1 MEDSEMAAVQ
11 DLPGDSDVNK
21 PSDATVE
28 EQEETADVSE
38 DQKPNENRQAS
49 VADDDHTVSLA
60 TDVPMIDTPA
70 LPDDGKMATVENINL
85 RVVEEKTDGDD
96 GSCVQNQPQTAT
108 PSTQRRCSTPRT
120 KHDSAT
126 KAKNAWTDIKMGEA
140 DVAGTIEEQAAFMKD
155 LEIFYK
161 QNIMDFK
168 PPKFYG
174 EPLNCLK
181 LWRSV
186 IKLGGYEVVTANK
199 LWRQVGESFHPPKT
213 CTTVSWTFRI
223 FYEKALLEYEK
234 NKRETG
240 ELQLPKSPLHQAT
253 SLEKE
258 SSGCQATGSGRAR
271 RDAAARAMQGW
282 HAQRHLGHG
291 EAKSLNFSR
300 REKPLKGFGLHKQK
314 TDERPVNAETD
325 KEVDTEIVD
334 IGPPADW
341 VKISVWESK
350 DCYEIYALVPGLL
363 REEVRVQSDPVGRL
377 VITGQPEQLDNP
389 WGITPFKKVVSL
401 PSRIDPLQTSAVVSL
416 HGRLHVRV
424 PFEKRSST
432 NFSR

>member
-1 MEDSEMAAVQ
+1 MEDSEMVAVQ
-11 DLPGDSDVNK
+11 DLPGDSDANK
-21 PSDATVE
+21 PSDATVK

-38 DQKPNENRQAS
+38 DQEPNENRQAS
-49 VADDDHTVSLA
+49 VADDDITVSSA
-60 TDVPMIDTPA
+60 TDVPMTDTPA
-70 LPDDGKMATVENINL
+70 LPDDGKTATDENINR
-85 RVVEEKTDGDD
+85 RVVEEKTDGDG

-120 KHDSAT
+120 KLYSA
-126 KAKNAWTDIKMGEA
+126 AKSKNVWTDIKMGET
-140 DVAGTIEEQAAFMKD
+140 DVAGTLEEQAAFMKD

-181 LWRSV
+181 LLQTSCGGKWENLSTLPRLAQRCLGHSAFSLRRHFWNMKRIRGKLASSNFPVHPCIRLPVLKRRQLGAKQLDQAGQEGMLLLVLCRVGMLSV
-186 IKLGGYEVVTANK
+186 ILDMV
-199 LWRQVGESFHPPKT
+199 
-213 CTTVSWTFRI
+213 
-223 FYEKALLEYEK
+223 
-234 NKRETG
+234 
-240 ELQLPKSPLHQAT
+240 
-253 SLEKE
+253 
-258 SSGCQATGSGRAR
+258 
-271 RDAAARAMQGW
+271 
-282 HAQRHLGHG
+282 
-291 EAKSLNFSR
+291 KSLNFSR
-300 REKPLKGFGLHKQK
+300 REKPLKSFGFHKQK

-325 KEVDTEIVD
+325 KEVDTEIID

-341 VKISVWESK
+341 VKINVWESK

-416 HGRLHVRV
+416 HGQLHVRV
-424 PFEKRSST
+424 PFENRSA
-432 NFSR
+432 

>member
-1 MEDSEMAAVQ
+1 MEDSEMVAVQ
-11 DLPGDSDVNK
+11 DLPGDSDANK
-21 PSDATVE
+21 PSDATVK

-38 DQKPNENRQAS
+38 DQEPNENRQAS
-49 VADDDHTVSLA
+49 VADDDITVSSA
-60 TDVPMIDTPA
+60 TDVPMTDTPA
-70 LPDDGKMATVENINL
+70 LPDDGKTATDENINR
-85 RVVEEKTDGDD
+85 RVVEEKTDGDG

-120 KHDSAT
+120 KLYSA
-126 KAKNAWTDIKMGEA
+126 AKSKNVWTDIKMGET
-140 DVAGTIEEQAAFMKD
+140 DVAGTLEEQAAFMKD

-223 FYEKALLEYEK
+223 FFEK
-234 NKRETG
+234 T
-240 ELQLPKSPLHQAT
+240 T
-253 SLEKE
+253 
-258 SSGCQATGSGRAR
+258 GCQATGSGRTR

-291 EAKSLNFSR
+291 EVSEPFVKVKSLNFSR
-300 REKPLKGFGLHKQK
+300 REKPLKSFGTISRMKIFPIGRFIHFYLIWFVESGFHKQK

-325 KEVDTEIVD
+325 KEVDTEIID

-341 VKISVWESK
+341 VKINVWESK

-416 HGRLHVRV
+416 HGQLHVRV
-424 PFEKRSST
+424 PFENRSA
-432 NFSR
+432 

>member
-1 MEDSEMAAVQ
+1 MEDSEMVAVQ
-11 DLPGDSDVNK
+11 DLPGDSDANK
-21 PSDATVE
+21 PSDATVK

-38 DQKPNENRQAS
+38 DQELNENRQAS
-49 VADDDHTVSLA
+49 VADDDSTVSLA
-60 TDVPMIDTPA
+60 TDVPMTDTPA
-70 LPDDGKMATVENINL
+70 LPDDGKTATDENINR

-96 GSCVQNQPQTAT
+96 GSSVQNQPQTAT

-120 KHDSAT
+120 KLDSA
-126 KAKNAWTDIKMGEA
+126 AKSKNVWTDMKMGET
-140 DVAGTIEEQAAFMKD
+140 DVAGTLEEQAAFMKD

-186 IKLGGYEVVTANK
+186 IKLGGYEVVALLLLSSIMALCFKMLTCVDNLFSHSLPGTMLVTANK
-199 LWRQVGESFHPPKT
+199 LWRQVGESFHPPKP
-213 CTTVSWTFRI
+213 
-223 FYEKALLEYEK
+223 KA
-234 NKRETG
+234 
-240 ELQLPKSPLHQAT
+240 SAT
-253 SLEKE
+253 INFGF
-258 SSGCQATGSGRAR
+258 SSARGIKCFHWNLYADNSTRRCQATGSGGAR

-291 EAKSLNFSR
+291 EVKSLNFSR
-300 REKPLKGFGLHKQK
+300 REKPHKSFGTISRMKIFPIG
-314 TDERPVNAETD
+314 R
-325 KEVDTEIVD
+325 VDTETVD

-341 VKISVWESK
+341 VKINVWESK

-363 REEVRVQSDPVGRL
+363 REEV
-377 VITGQPEQLDNP
+377 
-389 WGITPFKKVVSL
+389 VSL

-416 HGRLHVRV
+416 HGQLHVRV
-424 PFEKRSST
+424 PFENRSA
-432 NFSR
+432 

>member
-49 VADDDHTVSLA
+49 VADDDNTVSLA

-140 DVAGTIEEQAAFMKD
+140 DVAGTLEEQAAFMKD

-186 IKLGGYEVVTANK
+186 IKLGGYEVVALLLLSSIMALCFKMLTCVDNLFSHSLSGTMLVTANK

-223 FYEKALLEYEK
+223 FYEKAMLFFCGENALYVDSFGNLMIEALEVLTSALLEYEK

-291 EAKSLNFSR
+291 EVSEPIVKAKSLNFSR
-300 REKPLKGFGLHKQK
+300 REKPLKSFGLHKQK

-325 KEVDTEIVD
+325 KELRLLF
-334 IGPPADW
+334 
-341 VKISVWESK
+341 ISSQFSFAV
-350 DCYEIYALVPGLL
+350 LL
-363 REEVRVQSDPVGRL
+363 ASFL
-377 VITGQPEQLDNP
+377 
-389 WGITPFKKVVSL
+389 
-401 PSRIDPLQTSAVVSL
+401 TS
-416 HGRLHVRV
+416 
-424 PFEKRSST
+424 
-432 NFSR
+432 N